1 MRLRE
6 RVKATQGRAFLGLL
20 LLMKWTLAPWGGR
33 RLFNS
38 LLIHLLKQTD
48 LFDRTF
54 YLEHHQDVAQSGMLP
69 LRHYVAYGDREG
81 RSPMAF
87 FDPVYYRAQATGRS
101 ARVNALLHYVYVG
114 RYRRLSPSPWFD
126 VDFYLCEN
134 KDVARAGVDP
144 LLHYLKWGG
153 LEGRSPSPQFDG
165 AFYLRSNPEVMRA
178 RMNPLLHYLLVG
190 RPHGKRAR
198 WDPACVPE
206 EERLEIPPPVLPDSA
221 EWGRLRPRAGIAAAP
236 VDVIVPVYKGM
247 IETLA
252 CLFSVLAAK
261 NDTDYELV
269 VINDASPDPALAS
282 ELERLSGLGLFTLIR
297 HAENR
302 GFVGSVN
309 RGMALHKG
317 RDVVLLNAD
326 TEVYDGWLDR
336 LRGAALRD
344 SRTGTVTPLSNNATI
359 CSYPRFLHDNPYP
372 LELRYRELDA
382 LTARVNAG
390 IGIEAPTG
398 VGFCLYIKRA
408 CLAEVGRFDQRAFG
422 KGYGEEND
430 FCQRAIR
437 RAWRNVIAADVFVR
451 HWGSTS
457 FQGETPSRV
466 KHALKILDRRHPAY
480 RQAVS
485 QFIQRDPLAEAREL
499 LDWTR
504 LKRLCREK
512 NVLIVSHNRGG
523 GTERHVQ
530 EDVARFEA
538 AGLGVFHM
546 RPAREDKTHVYLGS
560 PSLKFGPN
568 LRSFPLL
575 DLDGLAQRLRE
586 LRITELHTH
595 SLVDF
600 MPEAPHFIRRLVE
613 NIGVRWEVNL
623 HDYKVICPRI
633 NLADD
638 DGRYCGE
645 PEPDGCNAC
654 LAANG
659 SDFGVK
665 DIGLWRS
672 MHWRALEAADEVLVP
687 DENVSRRIAR
697 YFPGLEITV
706 SPHENIQYLR
716 RRATLPVREKGQP
729 LHVVVIGAIGKLKG
743 FDVLVRCARDA
754 KERRLPIRFS
764 VLGYTMNDASPRAVG
779 VHITGKY
786 REDEALARLRDL
798 NPDMVW
804 LPSTWPETYSYT
816 LSIALSAACPI
827 TAFDIGAI
835 ASRLRRADAG
845 ALLMPLD
852 LADRP
857 NAINALFLDATDTAV
872 LAGPGQV
879 VAG

>member
-1 MRLRE
+1 MRGRDRLKLVRG
-6 RVKATQGRAFLGLL
+6 RVLLASLLLVKWILESSGGRAVY
-20 LLMKWTLAPWGGR
+20 R
-33 RLFNS
+33 S
-38 LLIHLLKQTD
+38 LLVHFLKSTD
-48 LFDRTF
+48 LFDRTY
-54 YLEHHQDVAQSGMLP
+54 YLEHHHDVAESGMLP

-87 FDPVYYRAQATGRS
+87 FDPIYYRAHASGRTKYL
-101 ARVNALLHYVYVG
+101 NALLHYVHVG
-114 RYRRLSPSPWFD
+114 RYLRISPSPWFD

-134 KDVARAGVDP
+134 KDVARSGVDP

-165 AFYLRSNPEVMRA
+165 AFYLRSNPDVMRA
-178 RMNPLLHYLLVG
+178 RMNPLMHYLLGGRVDG
-190 RPHGKRAR
+190 RPVR
-198 WDPACVPE
+198 WDPACELPE
-206 EERLEIPPPVLPDSA
+206 EGVEILPPVLPDSV
-221 EWGRLRPRAGIAAAP
+221 EWNRLRPRAGIPAAQ

-247 IETLA
+247 VETLA
-252 CLFSVLAAK
+252 CLFSVLDSK

-269 VINDASPDPALAS
+269 VINDASPDPSLGS
-282 ELERLSGLGLFTLIR
+282 ELERLSELGLFTLIR
-297 HAENR
+297 HAKNR
-302 GFVGSVN
+302 GFVGTVN

-336 LRGAALRD
+336 LRGAALRH

-372 LELRYRELDA
+372 LEISYRELDA
-382 LTARVNAG
+382 MTASVNAG
-390 IGIEAPTG
+390 IEVEAPTG
-398 VGFCLYIKRA
+398 VGFCIYIKRA
-408 CLAEVGRFDQRAFG
+408 CLAEVGRFDQQAFG

-451 HWGSTS
+451 HWGGTS
-457 FQGETPSRV
+457 FQGETVTRI
-466 KHALKILDRRHPAY
+466 KQALRILDKRHPNY
-480 RQAVS
+480 KQDVS
-485 QFIQRDPLAEAREL
+485 RFIREDPIAEARER

-504 LKRLCREK
+504 LKRICRER

-530 EDVARFEA
+530 EDSVRYSGSG
-538 AGLGVFHM
+538 AGVLYM
-546 RPAREDKTHVYLGS
+546 RPAREDNTHVYLGS
-560 PSLKFGPN
+560 PNLKFAPN
-568 LRSFPLL
+568 LRSFPLK
-575 DLDGLAQRLRE
+575 DLDGLAQKLRE

-600 MPEAPHFIRRLVE
+600 VPEAPDLIRRLVK
-613 NIGVRWEVNL
+613 NLGVRWEINL
-623 HDYKVICPRI
+623 HDYKVACPRI
-633 NLADD
+633 NLADK

-645 PEPDGCNAC
+645 PEPDACNAC

-665 DIGLWRS
+665 DIRLWRA
-672 MHWRALEAADEVLVP
+672 MHWRALEAADEILVP
-687 DENVSRRIAR
+687 DEDVARRIAR

-706 SPHENIQYLR
+706 SPHENIQYMR
-716 RRATLPVREKGQP
+716 RRATLPVREEGQP

-743 FDVLVRCARDA
+743 YDVLLRCARDVR
-754 KERRLPIRFS
+754 ERRLPIRFS
-764 VLGYTMNDASPRAVG
+764 VLGYTMNDRTLEALG

-786 REDEALARLRDL
+786 REDEALGRLRDL
-798 NPDMVW
+798 NPELVW

-816 LSIALSAACPI
+816 LSIALSASCPI

-835 ASRLRRADAG
+835 ASRLRRIG
-845 ALLMPLD
+845 EGSLLMPLD
-852 LADRP
+852 LADGP
-857 NAINALFLDATDTAV
+857 AAINDLFLDATNTRAM
-872 LAGPGQV
+872 AGQV